1 MVHIPS
7 MGMRGKPFQSKLE
20 PHYDFIIEA
29 RRKRQTWQAIAQ
41 ALTNQG
47 TVTTPQAVHGFIKR
61 RLKRRYALGVAPAT
75 RPIPQSEPSLP
86 ELPEFAESA
95 PLPSEF
101 TGDPL
106 TQPPKGKTKATWTV
120 LKPNT

>member
-1 MVHIPS
+1 
-7 MGMRGKPFQSKLE
+7 MRGKPFQSKLE
-20 PHYDFIIEA
+20 PHFDFIVDA

-41 ALTNQG
+41 ALAG
-47 TVTTPQAVHGFIKR
+47 KGIAATPQAVHSFVKR
-61 RLKRRYALGVAPAT
+61 RLRRRYALGMAPAT
-75 RPIPQSEPSLP
+75 RPIPEPKTSSP

>member
-1 MVHIPS
+1 MVHIAPT
-7 MGMRGKPFQSKLE
+7 GMRGKPFQSKLE
-20 PHYDFIIEA
+20 PHFDFIVEA

-41 ALTNQG
+41 ALAGPG
-47 TVTTPQAVHGFIKR
+47 TTTTPQAVHGFIKR
-61 RLKRRYALGVAPAT
+61 RLKRRNALGMAPAT
-75 RPIPQSEPSLP
+75 RPIPQP
-86 ELPEFAESA
+86 ETSSPEQPEFAEST

-120 LKPNT
+120 FKPNT